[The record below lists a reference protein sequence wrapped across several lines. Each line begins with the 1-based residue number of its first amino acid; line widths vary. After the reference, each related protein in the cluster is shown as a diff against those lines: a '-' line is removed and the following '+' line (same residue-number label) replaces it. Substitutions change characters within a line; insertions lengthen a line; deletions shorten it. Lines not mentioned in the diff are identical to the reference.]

1 MDKIKRDALIQEYI
15 DKGFSVIPI
24 NEKKRP
30 YIKWKEFQN
39 RHPTNEEIK
48 EWGEKYPEFNTGI
61 VTGEVSHF
69 YVLDFDSVEAF
80 NYFPDALKNTMT
92 TRTARGLHLCYTAK
106 EKYQSRIIELNG
118 QKIEFRG
125 EHEYTIEPY
134 AVINGFEY
142 QIVKSVKEIK
152 ELPLFV
158 IELLMEK
165 KHKNRGDNTIIT
177 SEQKDRKVIHNIY
190 VKTRRLC
197 VYEILNRGL
206 SIGERD
212 ISFFI
217 LRNVLLKDH
226 HNQSFVNHVVEEKN
240 NLLSDPLEPKEVEAI
255 LNADMYPITCK
266 YIRTHLP
273 YVSCKRCPMNKEDEK
288 IDFDGVL
295 SNKKLNTRDI
305 KVAYALLYGY
315 RTVGSIVKKTG
326 YTKQEVYNSLMK
338 LKKSV
343 KKN

>member
-1 MDKIKRDALIQEYI
+1 
-15 DKGFSVIPI
+15 
-24 NEKKRP
+24 
-30 YIKWKEFQN
+30 
-39 RHPTNEEIK
+39 
-48 EWGEKYPEFNTGI
+48 
-61 VTGEVSHF
+61 
-69 YVLDFDSVEAF
+69 
-80 NYFPDALKNTMT
+80 MT

-212 ISFFI
+212 ISF
-217 LRNVLLKDH
+217 
-226 HNQSFVNHVVEEKN
+226 SF
-240 NLLSDPLEPKEVEAI
+240 
-255 LNADMYPITCK
+255 
-266 YIRTHLP
+266 
-273 YVSCKRCPMNKEDEK
+273 
-288 IDFDGVL
+288 
-295 SNKKLNTRDI
+295 
-305 KVAYALLYGY
+305 
-315 RTVGSIVKKTG
+315 
-326 YTKQEVYNSLMK
+326 
-338 LKKSV
+338 
-343 KKN
+343 